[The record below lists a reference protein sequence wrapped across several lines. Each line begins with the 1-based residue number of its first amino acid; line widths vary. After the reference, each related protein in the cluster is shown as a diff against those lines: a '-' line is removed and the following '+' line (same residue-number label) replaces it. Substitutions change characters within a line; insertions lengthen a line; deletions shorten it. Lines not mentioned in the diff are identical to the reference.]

1 MTHPRTACAVAL
13 AFLFVSVSARAQD
26 VSSTSDPSTTSA
38 GEPRIAQKVRTYVEQ
53 NRTYQRLIERDG
65 IYPRI
70 GGLSPGSGFAAGVGY
85 RRHLRWV
92 YLDGSAAVSSKVYRG
107 IDAEARWFDSRGI
120 RVSTVATFR
129 NDTQDDFYGLGM

>member
-1 MTHPRTACAVAL
+1 MYFAELNLAGLEARRAEDVADEHAL
-13 AFLFVSVSARAQD
+13 PLEERVDGHQQH
-26 VSSTSDPSTTSA
+26 A
-38 GEPRIAQKVRTYVEQ
+38 GPIAEH
-53 NRTYQRLIERDG
+53 D
-65 IYPRI
+65 
-70 GGLSPGSGFAAGVGY
+70 VGY

-129 NDTQDDFYGLGM
+129 NDTQDDFYGLAGFFPALPLLI